1 MSFNKSII
9 GDLLYEEESPTL
21 DFKMEQYSFDG
32 ATDYQKSELLKDIL
46 AFANAWRRSDAFI
59 LIGVEERKGHK
70 ANVNGISNHLDDAQ
84 LQQFVNSKIQQ
95 PLQFSYNICPYDN
108 VEIGVIYIPLQKRPF
123 YLMKD
128 YGKLQKNVVYLR
140 RGSSTAEADPDEI
153 IKMGFFHSGNPITPV
168 ALSIQFANTSKHLL
182 LGKNTNIATK
192 NYTLPSKDEIPD
204 YRSGISMGHFEYDIG
219 MGNRDYYREFAHYF
233 QITNAVKPINFAIK
247 NDGDITANDVNIEI
261 RIEDEERR
269 LFLFDEHHYPDRPQ
283 SSSIFKFENIINAN
297 KINPDIQIDY
307 FGNHWLV
314 RVVVRK
320 AQPKSMVFTESCLYL
335 GAKQK
340 TTVNLKATI
349 YADNVTPREEEL
361 EVTLVPSENN
371 ISLDVILK
379 VATGMI
385 GKC

>member
-9 GDLLYEEESPTL
+9 DNLLYEEESPTL
-21 DFKMEQYSFDG
+21 DFKEEQYSFDG
-32 ATDYQKSELLKDIL
+32 VTDYEKSELLKDIL

-59 LIGVEERKGHK
+59 LIGVEERQGHK
-70 ANVNGISNHLDDAQ
+70 ANVKGISKHLDDAQ

-95 PLQFSYNICPYDN
+95 PLQFSYNICPYDKT
-108 VEIGVIYIPLQKRPF
+108 EIGVIYIPLQERPF
-123 YLMKD
+123 YLTKD
-128 YGKLQKNVVYLR
+128 YGKLKKNVVYLR
-140 RGSSTAEADPDEI
+140 RGSSTAEADPEEI
-153 IKMGFFHSGNPITPV
+153 IKMGFFHSGNPVTPV
-168 ALSIQFANTSKHLL
+168 ALSIQFANSSKHLL
-182 LGKNTNIATK
+182 LGKNANIATK
-192 NYTLPSKDEIPD
+192 NYMLPSRDEIPD

-219 MGNRDYYREFAHYF
+219 MGNKDYYREFAHYF
-233 QITNAVKPINFAIK
+233 QITNAVKPINFAIQ

-269 LFLFDEHHYPDRPQ
+269 LFLFDEHRYPDRPQ
-283 SSSIFKFENIINAN
+283 SGKMLKIETIINAS

-307 FGNHWLV
+307 YGNHWLAKV
-314 RVVVRK
+314 SVRK
-320 AQPKSMVFTESCLYL
+320 TQPKSTVFTESCLYL

-349 YADNVTPREEEL
+349 YADNITPLEEEL

-371 ISLDVILK
+371 ISLDDLLK

-385 GKC
+385 GKW